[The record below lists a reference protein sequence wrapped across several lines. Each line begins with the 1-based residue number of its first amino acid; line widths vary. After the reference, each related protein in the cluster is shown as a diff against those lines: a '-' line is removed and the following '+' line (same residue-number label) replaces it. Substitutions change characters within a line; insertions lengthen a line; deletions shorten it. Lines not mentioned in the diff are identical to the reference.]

1 MSQGKSSPS
10 RLSLGSLVKNALFL
24 LETRAPDLNRLLV
37 KIRAQFKFIDRYRTR
52 RAIDKLVKAQH
63 DHLELEIK
71 EFDRWVAAF
80 RQYLAVEPR
89 NLPIF
94 QSFMTC
100 QLELVEA
107 GHMTHTDPHTPIAL
121 CVAKNDLRRLQMVVE
136 HHRQLGIQHFVV
148 LDNDSTDGSREWLVQ
163 QPDIDTFLVRQKFQS
178 LVKYGWINRLIAH
191 YGLNRWYL
199 YLDSD
204 ELLVYPGCEQ
214 VDLLQLPRILEHK
227 QHDRL
232 AALMLDMYSAKTL
245 YSLTDPVQPLQEQ
258 YNFFDSQ
265 SYDLTVGKRGPII
278 KGGPRKR
285 VFSEKSEDSPLLIKY
300 PLFKAMPGT
309 IFESA
314 HYLYPYQQTR
324 RIEAAIL
331 HYKFLDSDLQR
342 HEQIARE
349 GNFQG
354 GSREYK
360 RYLSTYRDQQNLT
373 FIGEGSVRYVDSS
386 SLQHVSLIKSTAVL
400 PEAKA

>member
-1 MSQGKSSPS
+1 MSQSIIRK
-10 RLSLGSLVKNALFL
+10 ALFQ
-24 LETRAPDLNRLLV
+24 LETKYPRLNKALVRL
-37 KIRAQFKFIDRYRTR
+37 RAQFIFLDRWSTH
-52 RAIDKLVKAQH
+52 RAIDTLVKDHH

-71 EFDRWVAAF
+71 EFDRWMTAF
-80 RQYLAVEPR
+80 RQYLQVEPR

-100 QLELVEA
+100 HLEPVQA
-107 GHMTHTDPHTPIAL
+107 RQHDQTDIHRPIAI
-121 CVAKNDLRRLQMVVE
+121 CVAKNDLLRLRMVVE
-136 HHRQLGIQHFVV
+136 HHRQLGIQHFVI

-163 QPDIDTFLVRQKFQS
+163 QPDIDTYLVRQKFQS
-178 LVKYGWINRLIAH
+178 LIKYGWINRLIAR

-199 YLDSD
+199 YIDSD

-214 VDLLQLPRILEHK
+214 MDLGQLPHILEHK
-227 QHDRL
+227 QQDRL

-245 YSLTDPVQPLQEQ
+245 YSPTDPVQPLQEQ

-265 SYDLTVGKRGPII
+265 SYDLTQGKRGPII

-300 PLFKAMPGT
+300 PLFKATAGT

-314 HYLYPYQQTR
+314 HYLYPYQQTK
-324 RIEAAIL
+324 RIESAIL

-360 RYLSTYRDQQNLT
+360 RYLSTYRELQNLT
-373 FIGEGSVRYVDSS
+373 FIDAGSVRYVDSS
-386 SLQHVSLIKSTAVL
+386 SLRYVSLIQPTAVA
-400 PEAKA
+400 PEVRG

>member
-1 MSQGKSSPS
+1 MSQSIIQH
-10 RLSLGSLVKNALFL
+10 ALFL
-24 LETRAPDLNRLLV
+24 LETKYPRLNKALV
-37 KIRAQFKFIDRYRTR
+37 QFRAQFNWIDRFQVR
-52 RAIDKLVKAQH
+52 REIDRLVKAHHSQ
-63 DHLELEIK
+63 LELEIH
-71 EFDRWVAAF
+71 EFDRWVMAF
-80 RQYLAVEPR
+80 RQYLQVEPR

-94 QSFMTC
+94 QSFLTC
-100 QLELVEA
+100 QLELVQTRQQA
-107 GHMTHTDPHTPIAL
+107 AKDPHTPTAPIAL

-136 HHRQLGIQHFVV
+136 HHRQLGVEHFVV
-148 LDNDSTDGSREWLVQ
+148 LDNDSTDGSRDWLIQ
-163 QPDIDTFLVRQKFQS
+163 QPDIDIYLVRQKFQS
-178 LVKYGWINRLIAH
+178 LIKYGWINRLIAH
-191 YGLNRWYL
+191 YGLNCWYL

-214 VDLLQLPRILEHK
+214 VGLRQMPQILEHK
-227 QHDRL
+227 QQDRL

-245 YSLTDPVQPLQEQ
+245 YSPTDPEQPLQDQ

-265 SYDLTVGKRGPII
+265 SYDLTLGKRGPII

-300 PLFKAMPGT
+300 PLFKALPGT

-314 HYLYPYQQTR
+314 HYLYPYQATQ

-331 HYKFLDSDLQR
+331 HYKFLDSDLKR

-373 FIGEGSVRYVDSS
+373 FIGEGSVRYENSN
-386 SLQHVSLIKSTAVL
+386 SLHQVSLIALTAIK
-400 PEAKA
+400 PEAKP